1 MKSSIVLCYNMNKLI
16 YLLTYVLVCL
26 LVMSVSRAK
35 TGAQIVWVVVVGRKR
50 TIYWVAARIPN
61 EKGHL

>member
-35 TGAQIVWVVVVGRKR
+35 NGCTDRLGCGRGTQKNH
-50 TIYWVAARIPN
+50 ILGGGPDPQ
-61 EKGHL
+61 